1 MKGLV
6 GLIGLL
12 LALAV
17 SGFVVKKQL
26 ASTVQPVPTLNL
38 PTSSGAVPQPAGAPA
53 ALPQTVP
60 GQYKQAVE
68 GVLQQARPL
77 PDDK

>member
-17 SGFVVKKQL
+17 GGFVVKKQL
-26 ASTVQPVPTLNL
+26 ASTVQPIPTLNL
-38 PTSSGAVPQPAGAPA
+38 PTPSGAAPQPADAPA
-53 ALPQTVP
+53 ALPLTVP